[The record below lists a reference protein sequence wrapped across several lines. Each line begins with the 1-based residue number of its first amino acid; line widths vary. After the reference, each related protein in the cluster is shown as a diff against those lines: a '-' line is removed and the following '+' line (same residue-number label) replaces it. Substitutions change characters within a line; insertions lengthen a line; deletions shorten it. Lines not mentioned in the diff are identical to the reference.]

1 MHALDSLA
9 GDSPG
14 ASPSLSERPSA
25 AYGVNAIRDSAAWTE
40 SGGAGLPTAG
50 SVTVASG
57 PLDVAAVHAA
67 RPAQQMPVISTPAQV
82 RMRIVV
88 PFRLGSGMAQG
99 RKRAGPRRA
108 QRGV

>member
-14 ASPSLSERPSA
+14 ASPSLSDRPSA

-40 SGGAGLPTAG
+40 SGGAVLPTAG
-50 SVTVASG
+50 SVTVTSG

-67 RPAQQMPVISTPAQV
+67 RPPQQMAVSSTPAPV
-82 RMRIVV
+82 RMRMVA
-88 PFRLGSGMAQG
+88 PFSLGVRRA
-99 RKRAGPRRA
+99 AGPPTGWSVRRA
-108 QRGV
+108 AL